1 MAVIYGNLHVDEK
14 YSKLFE
20 PNLYY
25 ESVFV
30 DGLTFTSK
38 YEEKAGGIYVRKLSS
53 TAVTPGAPGRDFTDV
68 ATSDTLIPIV
78 LNNNFQKS
86 NKIYNVQA
94 ENMEADVAREQF
106 EVATK
111 EVSEGWGQSA
121 LACLVTEAAQTA
133 STDTTITTANL
144 KKLILADRA
153 KLVKAKAHPDVVM
166 CSPDLFAILLETAGT
181 QYTPVIN
188 DYANTN
194 GQMGKW
200 LGMTFIEANGL
211 GATTA
216 TYYNAAGTLTTA
228 TFTKVEYVMYDHNA
242 FSIVNNLEMARIVD
256 SENFNGVKV
265 QEEVNT
271 GYKVTTGEAVLCK
284 SMK

>member
-1 MAVIYGNLHVDEK
+1 MSVIYGNLHVDEK

-38 YEEKAGGIYVRKLSS
+38 YEEKAGGIFVRQIASS
-53 TAVTPGAPGRDFTDV
+53 SVTPGTPGRDFTDV

-94 ENMEADVAREQF
+94 ENIEADVAREQF
-106 EVATK
+106 EIATK
-111 EVSEGWGQSA
+111 EVAEGWGQSA
-121 LACLVTEAAQTA
+121 FACLVSEGSTG
-133 STDTTITTANL
+133 STDTTATTANL
-144 KKLILADRA
+144 KKLILDERKA
-153 KLVKAKAHPDVVM
+153 LVKKKAHPDVVM
-166 CSPDLFAILLETAGT
+166 CSPDFFALVLETAGT
-181 QYTPVIN
+181 QYTPTIN

-211 GATTA
+211 GATSA
-216 TYYNAAGTLTTA
+216 TYYNASGALTTA
-228 TFTKVEYVMYDHNA
+228 TFTKVEFVMYDHNA
-242 FSIVNNLEMARIVD
+242 LSIVNNLEMARIID

-271 GYKVTTGEAVLCK
+271 GYKVTNADCVAVK
-284 SMK
+284 KMK

>member
-1 MAVIYGNLHVDEK
+1 MAVVYGNLHVDEK

-25 ESVFV
+25 ENIFA

-38 YEEKAGGIYVRKLSS
+38 YEEKAGGIFVRKLASAS
-53 TAVTPGAPGRDFTDV
+53 VAPGTPGRDFSDV

-94 ENMEADVAREQF
+94 ENIEANVAREQF

-111 EVSEGWGQSA
+111 EIGEGWGQSA
-121 LACLVTEAAQTA
+121 LASLVSEGTA
-133 STDTTITTANL
+133 GTTDTTATTANL
-144 KKLILADRA
+144 KKLILAERSA
-153 KLVKAKAHPDVVM
+153 LVKKKAKPDVVL
-166 CSPDLFAILLETAGT
+166 CSPDFFALVLETAGT
-181 QYTPVIN
+181 QYTPTIN
-188 DYANTN
+188 DFANTN

-200 LGMTFIEANGL
+200 LGMTFIEAGGL
-211 GATTA
+211 GETTA
-216 TYYNAAGTLTTA
+216 TYYNASGTLVTA
-228 TFTKVEYVMYDHNA
+228 TFTKVEFIMYDHEA
-242 FSIVNNLEMARIVD
+242 FSIVNNLEMARIID

-265 QEEVNT
+265 QEEVNA
-271 GYKVTTGEAVLCK
+271 GYKVTNADRVAVK
-284 SMK
+284 KMK

>member
-38 YEEKAGGIYVRKLSS
+38 YEEKAGGIFVRQIAS
-53 TAVTPGAPGRDFTDV
+53 APVTPGTPGRDFTDV

-94 ENMEADVAREQF
+94 ENIEADVAREQF
-106 EVATK
+106 EIATK
-111 EVSEGWGQSA
+111 EVAEGWGQSA
-121 LACLVTEAAQTA
+121 FACLVSEGSTG
-133 STDTTITTANL
+133 STDTTATTANL
-144 KKLILADRA
+144 KKLILDERKA
-153 KLVKAKAHPDVVM
+153 LVKKKAHPDVVM
-166 CSPDLFAILLETAGT
+166 CSPDFFALVLETAGT
-181 QYTPVIN
+181 QYTPTIN

-216 TYYNAAGTLTTA
+216 TYYNASGALTTA
-228 TFTKVEYVMYDHNA
+228 TLTKVEFVMYDHNA
-242 FSIVNNLEMARIVD
+242 LSIVNNLEMARIID

-271 GYKVTTGEAVLCK
+271 GYKVTNADCVAVK
-284 SMK
+284 KMK

>member
-25 ESVFV
+25 ESIFV

-38 YEEKAGGIYVRKLSS
+38 YEEKAGGIYVRQLASATVK
-53 TAVTPGAPGRDFTDV
+53 PGTPGRDFSDV
-68 ATSDTLIPIV
+68 ATSDTLIPIIM
-78 LNNNFQKS
+78 NNNFQKS

-94 ENMEADVAREQF
+94 ENIEGDVAREQF

-111 EVSEGWGQSA
+111 EIAEGWGQSA
-121 LACLVTEAAQTA
+121 LACLVSEGGTG
-133 STDTTITTANL
+133 STDTTITTLTL
-144 KKLILADRA
+144 KASVLAERKA
-153 KLVKAKAHPDVVM
+153 LVKKKAHPDTVM
-166 CSPDLFAILLETAGT
+166 CSPDFFAMLLEVAGT

-200 LGMTFIEANGL
+200 LGMTFIEAGGL
-211 GATTA
+211 GETSA
-216 TYYNAAGTLTTA
+216 TYYNSAGSLTTA
-228 TFTKVEYVMYDHNA
+228 TFGKVEFVMYDHNA
-242 FSIVNNLEMARIVD
+242 LSIVNNLEMARIID

-271 GYKVTTGEAVLCK
+271 GYKVTNADCVSVK
-284 SMK
+284 KMK

>member
-1 MAVIYGNLHVDEK
+1 MAVLYGNLHVDEK
-14 YSKLFE
+14 YSKYFE

-38 YEEKAGGIYVRKLSS
+38 YEEKAGGIFVRKIASS
-53 TAVTPGAPGRDFTDV
+53 TVTPGTPGRDFTDV

-94 ENMEADVAREQF
+94 ENIEADVAREQF
-106 EVATK
+106 EIATK
-111 EVSEGWGQSA
+111 EVAEGWGQSA
-121 LACLVTEAAQTA
+121 LACLVSEGSTG
-133 STDTTITTANL
+133 STDTTATTANL
-144 KKLILADRA
+144 KKLILDERKA
-153 KLVKAKAHPDVVM
+153 LVKKKAHPDTVM
-166 CSPDLFAILLETAGT
+166 CSPDFFALVLETAGT
-181 QYTPVIN
+181 QYTPTIN

-200 LGMTFIEANGL
+200 LGMNFIEANGL

-228 TFTKVEYVMYDHNA
+228 TFTKVEFVMYDHNA
-242 FSIVNNLEMARIVD
+242 LSIVNNLEMARIID

-271 GYKVTTGEAVLCK
+271 GYKVTNADCVAVK
-284 SMK
+284 KMK

>member
-38 YEEKAGGIYVRKLSS
+38 YEEKAGGIFVRQIASS
-53 TAVTPGAPGRDFTDV
+53 AVTPGTPGRDFTDV

-94 ENMEADVAREQF
+94 ENIEADVAREQF
-106 EVATK
+106 EIATK
-111 EVSEGWGQSA
+111 EVAEGWGQSA
-121 LACLVTEAAQTA
+121 FACLVSEGSTG
-133 STDTTITTANL
+133 STDTTATTANL
-144 KKLILADRA
+144 KKLILDERKA
-153 KLVKAKAHPDVVM
+153 LVKKKAHPDVVM
-166 CSPDLFAILLETAGT
+166 CSPDFFALVLETAGT
-181 QYTPVIN
+181 QYTPTIN

-216 TYYNAAGTLTTA
+216 TYYNASGALTTA
-228 TFTKVEYVMYDHNA
+228 TFTKVEFVMYDHNA
-242 FSIVNNLEMARIVD
+242 LSIVNNLEMARIID

-271 GYKVTTGEAVLCK
+271 GYKVTNADCVAVK
-284 SMK
+284 KMK